1 MEKIATDFKLCIAK
15 YLQMQEE
22 VKQLLCLLTKDNPKT
37 TAELCDLLLDHISI
51 PLRSQGASPD
61 LVYTVRPEINLLATM
76 LQKDDSCWEQ
86 KAKWVYY
93 FG

>member
-1 MEKIATDFKLCIAK
+1 VFISE
-15 YLQMQEE
+15 QMQEE

-86 KAKWVYY
+86 KAK
-93 FG
+93 